1 LTSNNGFFSPESVP
15 VEPVVS
21 AAETAAVTGERRRVE
36 RRRRERVAE
45 FVNEFKLRSRA
56 RDLSGRVEEK
66 SGGGC
71 KVGEGEERVECKA
84 ILFLERRS
92 KKSLQ

>member
-1 LTSNNGFFSPESVP
+1 

-21 AAETAAVTGERRRVE
+21 AAETAAATGERQ
-36 RRRRERVAE
+36 
-45 FVNEFKLRSRA
+45 
-56 RDLSGRVEEK
+56 RVEEK

-84 ILFLERRS
+84 ILFLERRRKNRYS
-92 KKSLQ
+92 DR